1 MSATM
6 RTVAAFLAFGLI
18 LLVMPKIFTS
28 GTSLTMMSLM
38 GVMIIFALSYNML
51 LGHTGLLSFGHAV
64 YYGLAGFAAIH
75 AMNWVIRNKVGVSL
89 PLIPIVGALAGL
101 FFGIVFGAIS
111 TRRAGTV
118 FAMISLGLGELVV
131 AVTLIMRGVF
141 GGEEGISTNR
151 VKLEPFFGYKFGP
164 QIEVYYLI
172 AGWCFISVVAMYAL
186 TRTPFGR
193 MCNAVRDNPER
204 VEFVGYSTQRVRF
217 IAFCLS
223 AMFAG
228 IAGALGAINFEL
240 VNAQALSAQQ
250 SGMVLLM
257 TYVGGAGHFFGPV
270 IGAALITLL
279 QISLSDITKAWLLYF
294 GLMFIFVVMFWPGG
308 IAGWLDQHL
317 ALFRGGRIM
326 RVVPSYTLLA
336 APIAGL
342 AVGTIA
348 LIELAHHMLV
358 EAASDGS
365 KMKLLGIQVD
375 GATFAPWLAVFVVL
389 GVSLMVFRLIWP
401 KAADAFAS
409 ASAAARGAEP

>member
-6 RTVAAFLAFGLI
+6 RTVAAFLVFGLI
-18 LLVMPKIFTS
+18 LLVMPKVFTS

-51 LGHTGLLSFGHAV
+51 LGQTGLLSFGHAV

-75 AMNWVIRNKVGVSL
+75 AMNWFIRNKTGVSL

-101 FFGIVFGAIS
+101 FFGIVFGSIS

-131 AVTLIMRGVF
+131 AITLIMRGVF

-204 VEFVGYSTQRVRF
+204 AEFVGYSTQRVRF

-308 IAGWLDQHL
+308 IAGWLDQHRV
-317 ALFRGGRIM
+317 LFRGGRIL

-358 EAASDGS
+358 EAASDGP
-365 KMKLLGIQVD
+365 KTKLLGVQVD
-375 GATFAPWLAVFVVL
+375 GATFAPWLAIVVVL
-389 GVSLMVFRLIWP
+389 AVSLLAFRLIWP
-401 KAADAFAS
+401 KAAEAFAS